1 MKTKS
6 FYEDGAL
13 SVAELTR
20 VINNDIHDY
29 NHERMSFNLNKPDPV
44 AYRARLTR
52 LLEKDS

>member
-52 LLEKDS
+52 LLGKDS